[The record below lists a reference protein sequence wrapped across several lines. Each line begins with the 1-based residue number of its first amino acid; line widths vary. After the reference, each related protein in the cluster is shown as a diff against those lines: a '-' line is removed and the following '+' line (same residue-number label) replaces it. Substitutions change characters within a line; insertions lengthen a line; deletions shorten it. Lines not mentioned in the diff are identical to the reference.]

1 MRSWDPNLKT
11 YRITDTQDFARFEN
25 QTKCLPLSNR
35 SIQEPASQLPPTTRT
50 TARGGPSMDVQV
62 RALLDQKPRNLDVA
76 LLIRPDQRRISAPA
90 EVCLLASRTPHR
102 PELRTAH
109 PALPPDSTS
118 HAASRRRA
126 RARLQQEDHG
136 RGRLLNDSYNSVIQ
150 YCTHQL
156 A

>member
-1 MRSWDPNLKT
+1 MT
-11 YRITDTQDFARFEN
+11 ETQDFARFEN
-25 QTKCLPLSNR
+25 QTKCVPLSNR

-50 TARGGPSMDVQV
+50 TARGGLGLDGQV

-76 LLIRPDQRRISAPA
+76 SQARPDQRRLSVPA
-90 EVCLLASRTPHR
+90 EVFLLASRTPHR

-118 HAASRRRA
+118 HAANCRRA

-136 RGRLLNDSYNSVIQ
+136 RGRLLNDS
-150 YCTHQL
+150 
-156 A
+156 